1 MLWNLNQQKKKKK
14 ALETQ
19 EAKKDNRAEK
29 EESLTV
35 FLQAYS

>member
-1 MLWNLNQQKKKKK
+1 MLWNLNQQRKKK